1 MILSDTISAI
11 ATPNGEGGIGIIRLS
26 GPLAIPISTV
36 LFHPSRQI
44 SDIKSY
50 TIHHGQV
57 IDPESNQ
64 VVDEVLLNVF
74 RSPKSYTTE
83 DMVEFNCHGGSII
96 LRRVLELTLKHGA
109 RIADPGEFTKRAFLN
124 GRIDLAQAE
133 AVIDLIQAKSDIARQ
148 MAVDQLGG
156 KLSQTIESIN
166 DQIIGLLSETE
177 AMVDFPDEDLDFMDF
192 SKILQSSK
200 EIRLALDELIATAND
215 GRIIREGINCAIL
228 GKPNVGKSSLLN
240 ALLETDRAIVTE
252 IPGTTRDTI
261 EESVSISGIPLNLID
276 TAGIRETD
284 NLIEQ
289 HGVERSKS
297 CLAEADL
304 LLVMISAADPMDNV
318 DIDLLNS
325 TVDRKAVI
333 ILNKI
338 DLPMRTLPVQ
348 VKEQVQNKQIIE
360 TSVLHSKGV
369 ENLKSAILTE
379 VLVSHDVGDPR
390 TSVSTIVTNVRHYD
404 ALRRAKADLS
414 CAIDSLCQ
422 RQSPEFVALD
432 LRGCLDQLG
441 EIVGKTTN
449 EDILGRIFSQFCV
462 GK

>member
-83 DMVEFNCHGGSII
+83 DMVEFNCHGGSVI

-109 RIADPGEFTKRAFLN
+109 RIAEPGEFTKLAFLN

-156 KLSQTIESIN
+156 KLSQAIESIN
-166 DQIIGLLSETE
+166 EQVVGLLAETE
-177 AMVDFPDEDLDFMDF
+177 AMIDFPDEDLDFMDF
-192 SKILQSSK
+192 SRILQSAK
-200 EIRLALDELIATAND
+200 GIRWMLDELIVTAND
-215 GRIIREGINCAIL
+215 GRIMREGINCAIL

-261 EESVSISGIPLNLID
+261 EESVTINGIPLNLID
-276 TAGIRETD
+276 TAGIRETN

-289 HGVERSKS
+289 RGVERSKS
-297 CLAEADL
+297 FLSEADL
-304 LLVMISAADPMDNV
+304 LLVVISAVEPMDSV
-318 DIDLLNS
+318 DISLLNS

-338 DLPMRTLPVQ
+338 DLPMQTLPIH
-348 VKEQVQNKQIIE
+348 VKDQIQNKQIIE
-360 TSVLHSKGV
+360 TSVLHGKGV

-379 VLVSHDVGDPR
+379 VLVSHEVGDSK
-390 TSVSTIVTNVRHYD
+390 TSASTIVTNVRHHD
-404 ALRRAKADLS
+404 ALQRAQADLD
-414 CAIDSLCQ
+414 CAIGSLCQ
-422 RQSPEFVALD
+422 QRSPEFVALD

-441 EIVGKTTN
+441 DIVGQTTN

>member
-36 LFHPSRQI
+36 LFHSSRQV
-44 SDIKSY
+44 SDRKSY
-50 TIHHGQV
+50 TINHGKV
-57 IDPESNQ
+57 IDPESRE
-64 VVDEVLLNVF
+64 VIDEVLLSVF

-83 DMVEFNCHGGSII
+83 DIVEFNCHGGSVI
-96 LRRVLELTLKHGA
+96 LRRVLELTLEHGA
-109 RIADPGEFTKRAFLN
+109 RIANPGEFTKRAFLN

-148 MAVDQLGG
+148 VAMDQLGG
-156 KLSQTIESIN
+156 KLSQAIESIN
-166 DQIIGLLSETE
+166 EQVVSLLAEIE
-177 AMVDFPDEDLDFMDF
+177 AMIDFPDEDLDFMDF
-192 SKILQSSK
+192 SRILQAAK
-200 EIRLALDELIATAND
+200 EVRWLLDELIATAND
-215 GRIIREGINCAIL
+215 GRIMREGVNCAIL

-261 EESVSISGIPLNLID
+261 EESVTINGIRLNLVD

-297 CLAEADL
+297 FLAEADL
-304 LLVMISAADPMDNV
+304 LLVMISVAEPMDSV

-325 TVDRKAVI
+325 VVDRDAVI

-338 DLPMRTLPVQ
+338 DLPMKTCLAHVKDQ
-348 VKEQVQNKQIIE
+348 VLDKQIIE
-360 TSVLHSKGV
+360 TSILHGKGI
-369 ENLKSAILTE
+369 ENLKSAISTE
-379 VLVSHDVGDPR
+379 VLGSHEVGDSR
-390 TSVSTIVTNVRHYD
+390 TSVSTIVTNVRHYN
-404 ALRRAKADLS
+404 ALRQAKADLN

-422 RQSPEFVALD
+422 QQSPEFVALD

>member
-26 GPLAIPISTV
+26 GPLAIPISAV

-44 SDIKSY
+44 SDFKSY

-156 KLSQTIESIN
+156 KLSQTIASIN
-166 DQIIGLLSETE
+166 DQIIGLLAETE

-200 EIRLALDELIATAND
+200 EIRLALDELIATADD

-297 CLAEADL
+297 FLAEADL

>member
-26 GPLAIPISTV
+26 GPLAIPISAV

-44 SDIKSY
+44 SDFKSY

-166 DQIIGLLSETE
+166 DQIIGLLAETE

-200 EIRLALDELIATAND
+200 EIRLALDELIATADD

-297 CLAEADL
+297 FLAEADL
-304 LLVMISAADPMDNV
+304 LLVVISAADPMDNV

>member
-166 DQIIGLLSETE
+166 DQIIGLLAETE

-200 EIRLALDELIATAND
+200 EIRLALDELITTAND

-297 CLAEADL
+297 FLAEADL

-379 VLVSHDVGDPR
+379 VLVSHDVGDSR